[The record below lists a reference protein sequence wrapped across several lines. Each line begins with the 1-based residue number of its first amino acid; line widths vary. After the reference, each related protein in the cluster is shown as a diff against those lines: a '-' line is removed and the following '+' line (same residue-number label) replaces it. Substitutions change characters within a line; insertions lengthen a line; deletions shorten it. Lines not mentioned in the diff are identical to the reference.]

1 MQNPPPSV
9 APDNNETGST
19 RKFLGYSL
27 VAVLILLGTN
37 QILQAGLDRLSISE
51 ETYKSLSSINGTLF
65 YFGAFI
71 IPLIMGLA
79 IVMKLAK
86 LFIDWLPE
94 KRDDE

>member
-27 VAVLILLGTN
+27 IAVLILLGTN
-37 QILQAGLDRLSISE
+37 MALQAGLDRLSLSE
-51 ETYKSLSSINGTLF
+51 ETYASLSSINGTLF

-79 IVMKLAK
+79 ILMKLAK

-94 KRDDE
+94 KKK